1 MFGDTINMAS
11 RTETT
16 CPPGCIQ
23 LTEQTHGL
31 AYPHVSGDIAFRDR
45 GEVEVKGSAKPLR
58 MYLAISK
65 QVLLAT
71 QGLMAAGIDVN
82 GNELPR
88 SSSHRSYD
96 H

>member
-23 LTEQTHGL
+23 VTEQTQAL
-31 AYPHVSGDIAFRDR
+31 AFPHVSGDIAFCDR
-45 GEVEVKGSAKPLR
+45 GEVEVKGSLKPIR

-71 QGLMAAGIDVN
+71 QGLEAAGLSL
-82 GNELPR
+82 GN
-88 SSSHRSYD
+88 
-96 H
+96 